1 MEKVSFD
8 DVQSANLHGLYAIRL
23 AVENDAPGAC
33 CRFGI
38 NMAVAEKLKKMS
50 YAQLVA
56 FVSEIGSTTLFPPR
70 DDLLILLCTPTPL
83 LAPMAAVKPP
93 HPISLPASDSTFHS

>member
-1 MEKVSFD
+1 MDNLSFD

-23 AVENDAPGAC
+23 AVENDAVGAC
-33 CRFGI
+33 YRFGI
-38 NMAVAEKLKKMS
+38 NTAIAEKLKQMH

-70 DDLLILLCTPTPL
+70 DDLLILLSTPTPL
-83 LAPMAAVKPP
+83 LGPMAAVKPP
-93 HPISLPASDSTFHS
+93 RPIALPAKVSSTHG